1 MSKKVLIII
10 VEGPS
15 EEELLI
21 KRLREIYFDQEILFK
36 VYGGD
41 IFDVVTDRNSVK
53 SVIGDIVKTIIRKN
67 KFKPSDI
74 LAIIHIMDTDGCF
87 ISYVNIVINSNQE
100 VSTYYNLENITVNSS
115 KQKKNIEIRN
125 INRSRN
131 VKIMNCQSSI
141 IGKKYK
147 YQSYYFS
154 RNLEHVLFDDPNPA
168 GESKTKNVEK
178 FLIALNEPVEVFLE
192 NYLPKL
198 TCTNY
203 FEKYRESWT
212 FIEAGINSL
221 NRYNNIPLLLDFI
234 NLNLI

>member
-10 VEGPS
+10 EEGPS

-21 KRLREIYFDQEILFK
+21 KRLREIYFAQEILFK

-41 IFDVVTDRNSVK
+41 VFDDVTDIKSVK
-53 SVIGDIVKTIIRKN
+53 SVIGDIVKTIILKN

-87 ISYVNIVINSNQE
+87 ISNVNIVINSNQE

-115 KQKKNIEIRN
+115 KQKTNIEIRN
-125 INRSRN
+125 FNRSRN

-141 IGKKYK
+141 IRKQYE
-147 YQSYYFS
+147 YQIYYFS

-168 GESKTKNVEK
+168 GESKTENVEK
-178 FLIALNEPVEVFLE
+178 FLIALYEPVEVFLE

-198 TCTNY
+198 TCINY
-203 FEKYRESWT
+203 FEKYKESWT
-212 FIEAGINSL
+212 FIEAKTNSL
-221 NRYNNIPLLLDFI
+221 KRYNNIPLLLEFI